1 MTTIDIETKK
11 TTGNTEPKQ
20 PALAPCQRKKLSI
33 GDVQPLKQEDKNTEQ
48 LASRNLLLAELS
60 RAILVYLACV
70 VRHGEELSSPTV
82 HEITEV
88 GIRKVDRNEMRDQLD
103 EVFRNL
109 SSWKKT
115 LLDDR
120 LKFIAAGSTKT
131 KSAVD
136 LVMSALLTIAHQL
149 THMPSFIESWLTPR
163 DYVFDTVSKSLESR
177 IEKSQNEKSSRLNE
191 ECPICNNEET
201 EHEDYL
207 ELDSSTASAA
217 YLKRL
222 KAQVFDLK
230 RDSKPLQVVLDRLE
244 RNDQQ
249 KTAEDLES
257 SSAAQNE
264 NDTRRTS
271 KRTRVED
278 TSTSTPRGSSDT
290 FNLMSPRNTRSRQSW
305 SANLHAKSEDE
316 NAKSDDNVRKAKRRM
331 TEVDNKV

>member
-70 VRHGEELSSPTV
+70 
-82 HEITEV
+82 EITEV
-88 GIRKVDRNEMRDQLD
+88 GNRKVDRNEMRDQLD

-120 LKFIAAGSTKT
+120 LKLIAAESTKT

-163 DYVFDTVSKSLESR
+163 DHVFDTVSKSLESR

-191 ECPICNNEET
+191 ECPICNNEES
-201 EHEDYL
+201 EHKDYL

-230 RDSKPLQVVLDRLE
+230 QDSKPLQVVLDRLE

-290 FNLMSPRNTRSRQSW
+290 FNLMSPRNTRSRQSR

-316 NAKSDDNVRKAKRRM
+316 NAKSDDNSEITFEERLW
-331 TEVDNKV
+331 